1 MHEPPAKKVLFWC
14 EQCNVP
20 LVAKSC
26 ACGAEGKKIE
36 LLQPYD
42 VRPALAADAALI
54 KKLVQE
60 RFGNVPLAKI
70 LLLNKTGG
78 VDRADLVIMNG
89 ERFGWLTFDPV
100 SRKFSLDLSPEA
112 LQFILP
118 HATQGI
124 IDLDTHTN
132 VRQEQG
138 RVGGKRIALKI
149 PVPDGT
155 VIVKYKSRFGT
166 GMVKEGSIK
175 VKELITVVP
184 RTPKNPGWDVAIEK
198 NKFHLKN
205 LERHAIRAIKQ
216 HINDRPTANVS
227 FSGGKDSTAILHI
240 ARKAGVNKAFFI
252 DTGLEFPETIAFI
265 ESEGVEIIRRAGDFW
280 QAAEKAGPPGKDNRW
295 CCKLQKLHPLKLY
308 LADVGPC
315 VTVQGNRWYES
326 WNRAGLDE
334 TSQNPANPLQLNI
347 SPIRHWRALEVF
359 LYLWWQKIAINPLY
373 DKGLERIGCYLCP
386 AMLES
391 EYEELRTLQPEYAR
405 RWDNFLERWAAKKG
419 LPEVFST
426 WGLWRWRA
434 LPPKMRELCK
444 LKGVPYNED
453 YTLVTGP
460 ARAPPQ
466 AKVVSQ
472 EAPESKNI
480 PLTKEINEGIKE
492 VMKEKEPREGTG
504 MEPSIDTP
512 AIEGFS
518 VADIRKDFPIL
529 GDLIYFDNGATSFSP
544 EPVIEAMVEF
554 EHNYRAN
561 VGRGVHRLTQI
572 ASQRYWHAHEKV
584 AEFIGGKN
592 GTCVFTKNTTE
603 SINMVAQGLS
613 WTPGDRVVTTLL
625 EHHSNLLPWRALKAR
640 GVETDIVGLGA
651 DYSLDLDALEKIITP
666 ATRLV
671 AVTQASNVLGV
682 ITPVKEIAKICHDH
696 GVKLLVDG
704 AQSVPHMPVDVA
716 NIGCDYFAF
725 SGHKMCGPTGTGV
738 LWMKEPD
745 IEPFILGGGMV
756 ETVTGTGFTTAE
768 GYQKYEAGTPN
779 IAGGIGLGVAAGYL
793 EMIGME
799 KIRQHEEQ
807 ITTRLINGL
816 SRNRKIRVYAP
827 QRPEARIGVVSFTVE
842 GFHPHEVAQ
851 QLDEAADILVRSGHH
866 CCQPLM
872 ESLGLPDGTVRASL
886 ALYNTA
892 EEIDMLVAT
901 LEELTR

>member
-1 MHEPPAKKVLFWC
+1 MMHEPPAKKVLFWC

-42 VRPALAADAALI
+42 VRPALAADMTLV

-70 LLLNKTGG
+70 LLFNKTGG
-78 VDRADLVIMNG
+78 VDRADLIIMNG

-138 RVGGKRIALKI
+138 RVGGKRIALKL

-155 VIVKYKSRFGT
+155 VIVKYKNKFGT
-166 GMVKEGSIK
+166 GMVKEGSVK
-175 VKELITVVP
+175 VKELIAVVP

-216 HINDRPTANVS
+216 HIGDRPTANVS
-227 FSGGKDSTAILHI
+227 FSGGKDSTAVLHI
-240 ARKAGVNKAFFI
+240 ARKAGVTKAFFI

-265 ESEGVEIIRRAGDFW
+265 ESEGVEIIRKAGDFW

-391 EYEELRTLQPEYAR
+391 EYEELRTLQPAYAK
-405 RWDNFLERWAAKKG
+405 RWDDFLERWAAKKG

-444 LKGVPYNED
+444 LKGIPYNED
-453 YTLVTGP
+453 YSLKTGP
-460 ARAPPQ
+460 AREIPKATVALKETKDTEEVRQ
-466 AKVVSQ
+466 AGK
-472 EAPESKNI
+472 
-480 PLTKEINEGIKE
+480 
-492 VMKEKEPREGTG
+492 PREGKI
-504 MEPSIDTP
+504 MEPSMDAP

-518 VADIRKDFPIL
+518 VSDIRKDFPIL
-529 GDLIYFDNGATSFSP
+529 GDLIYLDNGATSFSP

-603 SINMVAQGLS
+603 SINMVANGLAWKS
-613 WTPGDRVVTTLL
+613 GDRVVTTLL
-625 EHHSNLLPWRALKAR
+625 EHHSNLLPWRALKSR
-640 GVETDIVGLGA
+640 GVEADIIGLGA
-651 DYSLDLDALEKIITP
+651 DYSPDLDALEKLITP

-671 AVTQASNVLGV
+671 AVTHASNVLGV
-682 ITPVKEIAKICHDH
+682 ITPAREIAKICHDY
-696 GVKLLVDG
+696 GVKVLVDG

-756 ETVTGTGFTTAE
+756 ETVTDTGFTAAE

-793 EMIGME
+793 ETIGME
-799 KIRQHEEQ
+799 KIRRHEEQ
-807 ITTRLINGL
+807 LTTRLINGL
-816 SRNRKIRVYAP
+816 SQNKKIRVYAP
-827 QRPEARIGVVSFTVE
+827 QRPEARIGVVSFTVD

-886 ALYNTA
+886 ALYNTT

>member
-1 MHEPPAKKVLFWC
+1 MMHEPPVKKVLYWC

-26 ACGAEGKKIE
+26 ACGGEGKKIE

-70 LLLNKTGG
+70 LLFNKTGG
-78 VDRADLVIMNG
+78 VDRADLIIMHG

-100 SRKFSLDLSPEA
+100 SRKFSLDISPEA

-118 HATQGI
+118 HVTQGI
-124 IDLDTHTN
+124 VDLDTHTN

-149 PVPDGT
+149 PVPEGT
-155 VIVKYKSRFGT
+155 VIVKYKNRFGT

-175 VKELITVVP
+175 VKEIITVIP
-184 RTPKNPGWDVAIEK
+184 RTPKNPDWDVAIEK
-198 NKFHLKN
+198 NRFHLKN

-216 HINDRPTANVS
+216 HISDRPTVNVS
-227 FSGGKDSTAILHI
+227 FSGGKDSTAVLHI
-240 ARKAGVNKAFFI
+240 ARKAGVDKAFFI
-252 DTGLEFPETIAFI
+252 DTGLEFPETIAFV
-265 ESEGVEIIRRAGDFW
+265 EYQGVEIIRKAGDFW

-295 CCKLQKLHPLKLY
+295 CCKLQKLHPLKIY

-359 LYLWWQKIAINPLY
+359 LYLWWQKVATNPLY

-391 EYEELRTLQPEYAR
+391 EYEELRVLQPEYAQ
-405 RWDNFLERWAAKKG
+405 RWDEFLKRWAAKKG
-419 LPEVFST
+419 LPEAFYR

-444 LKGVPYNED
+444 LKGVPFNED
-453 YTLVTGP
+453 HILVAGP

-466 AKVVSQ
+466 AVVDKK
-472 EAPESKNI
+472 PV
-480 PLTKEINEGIKE
+480 KEEKPKEEVIEGKI
-492 VMKEKEPREGTG
+492 
-504 MEPSIDTP
+504 MEPAMDAKT
-512 AIEGFS
+512 IEGFS
-518 VADIRKDFPIL
+518 VSAIRKDFPIL
-529 GDLIYFDNGATSFSP
+529 GDIIYLDNAATSFSP

-561 VGRGVHRLTQI
+561 VGRGVHRLTRI

-584 AEFIGGKN
+584 SEFIGGKN

-603 SINMVAQGLS
+603 SINMVAQGLV
-613 WTPGDRVVTTLL
+613 WKPRDRVVTTIL
-625 EHHSNLLPWRALKAR
+625 EHHSNLLPWRALKSF
-640 GVETDIVGLGA
+640 GVELDLIGIRP
-651 DYSLDLDALEKIITP
+651 DYSPDLAALEAVITP
-666 ATRLV
+666 QTRLV
-671 AVTQASNVLGV
+671 TVTHASNVLGV
-682 ITPVKEIAKICHDH
+682 VTPIKEIAKVCHDR
-696 GVKLLVDG
+696 GALLLVDG
-704 AQSVPHMPVDVA
+704 AQTVPHMPVDVSSL
-716 NIGCDYFAF
+716 GCDFFAF

-745 IEPFILGGGMV
+745 LEPFILGGGMV

-793 EMIGME
+793 EAIGME
-799 KIRQHEEQ
+799 KIQHHEEAL
-807 ITTRLINGL
+807 TTRLITGL
-816 SRNRKIRVYAP
+816 SQNKKIRVYAP
-827 QRPEARIGVVSFTVE
+827 PCPEARIGVVSFTVE

-872 ESLGLPDGTVRASL
+872 EALGLPDGTVRASL

-892 EEIDMLVAT
+892 EEIDMLIAT

>member
-1 MHEPPAKKVLFWC
+1 MMHEPPAKKVLFWC

-42 VRPALAADAALI
+42 VRPALAGDMALV

-60 RFGNVPLAKI
+60 RFGNVPLSKI
-70 LLLNKTGG
+70 LLFNKTGG

-89 ERFGWLTFDPV
+89 ERLGWLTFDPV
-100 SRKFSLDLSPEA
+100 VRKFSFDLSPEA

-118 HATQGI
+118 HVTQGI
-124 IDLDTHTN
+124 VDLDTHTN

-138 RVGGKRIALKI
+138 RVGGKRIALNI
-149 PVPDGT
+149 PVPEGT

-175 VKELITVVP
+175 VKELISVTP
-184 RTPKNPGWDVAIEK
+184 RTPRNPGWDVAIEK
-198 NKFHLKN
+198 NKFHVKN

-227 FSGGKDSTAILHI
+227 FSGGKDSTAVLHI
-240 ARKAGVNKAFFI
+240 ARKAGVTKAFFI
-252 DTGLEFPETIAFI
+252 DTGLEFPETIAFV
-265 ESEGVEIIRRAGDFW
+265 ESTGVEIIRKAGDFW

-295 CCKLQKLHPLKLY
+295 CCKLQKLHPLKIY

-359 LYLWWQKIAINPLY
+359 LYLWWQNVPTNPLY

-391 EYEELRTLQPEYAR
+391 EYEELRVLQPEYAR
-405 RWDNFLERWAAKKG
+405 RWDEFLYRWAAKKG
-419 LPEVFST
+419 LPEEFCS

-444 LKGVPYNED
+444 LKGIPYNED
-453 YTLVTGP
+453 YTLKTGP
-460 ARAPPQ
+460 VRAPPQ
-466 AKVVSQ
+466 VPVAAKVVKEEPDEKKIQ
-472 EAPESKNI
+472 E
-480 PLTKEINEGIKE
+480 
-492 VMKEKEPREGTG
+492 EKI
-504 MEPSIDTP
+504 MEPSMDAQAVT
-512 AIEGFS
+512 GFP
-518 VADIRKDFPIL
+518 VATIRKDFPIL
-529 GDLIYFDNGATSFSP
+529 GDLIYLDNAATSFSP

-584 AEFIGGKN
+584 ADFIGGKN

-603 SINMVAQGLS
+603 SINMVAHGLAWS
-613 WTPGDRVVTTLL
+613 PGDRVITTIL

-640 GVETDIVGLGA
+640 GVEVDIIGLGA
-651 DYSLDLDALEKIITP
+651 DYSLNLDALEKTITP
-666 ATRLV
+666 ATRLF
-671 AVTQASNVLGV
+671 AVTHASNVLGV
-682 ITPVKEIAKICHDH
+682 VTPVKEIAEICHNH
-696 GVKLLVDG
+696 GVRLLVDG
-704 AQSVPHMPVDVA
+704 AQTVPHMPV
-716 NIGCDYFAF
+716 NISELGCDYFAF

-745 IEPFILGGGMV
+745 IEPFNLGGGMV
-756 ETVTGTGFTTAE
+756 ETVTGTGYTTAE

-793 EMIGME
+793 ENIGMGN
-799 KIRQHEEQ
+799 IQRHEEQ
-807 ITTRLINGL
+807 LTTRLINGL
-816 SRNRKIRVYAP
+816 ARNEKIHIYAP
-827 QRPEARIGVVSFTVE
+827 RRAETRIGVVSFTVD

-892 EEIDMLVAT
+892 DEIDMLIAT